1 MSAWR
6 QITLLWSGARLF
18 ERGTVPDFR
27 DTLGARAR
35 TLLGLVARQRRV
47 MKVLRAAPR
56 GRDLGDVE
64 FAPDTDV
71 QVFFM
76 DSEPASKNRR

>member
-6 QITLLWSGARLF
+6 RITVLCSGARLF
-18 ERGTVPDFR
+18 ERGPAADLR
-27 DTLGARAR
+27 DTLAARAR
-35 TLLGLVARQRRV
+35 TLLALVARQRRV

-56 GRDLGDVE
+56 GRDFGDVE

-76 DSEPASKNRR
+76 DGEPVSTNRR